1 MSRVQCGR
9 KLFEMLSHRWAG
21 HHHLCLEGRAGT
33 VEKEAAQALDF
44 DTGELLYGV
53 GLRFCLECSPEYGR
67 GGEGEVGGSRDI
79 SKTSRVKGLP
89 VYLGTL

>member
-1 MSRVQCGR
+1 MAES
-9 KLFEMLSHRWAG
+9 
-21 HHHLCLEGRAGT
+21 CLRCSPTGGRATTT